1 MMESYRDIYNRFVKH
16 YRNDNGGICLYPQ
29 FDNDLDLLL
38 NWLDNDD
45 ALGDW
50 AVDGTYVPNLEVD
63 CSWRPPIGEDDQLM
77 TTRKR
82 LFYGL
87 WMLILLIGIGL
98 AFFVYNDMSSGEFYL
113 CLIGLAI
120 WTTLLSMFED
130 EDENDE
136 E

>member
-63 CSWRPPIGEDDQLM
+63 CSWRPPDGEDD
-77 TTRKR
+77 
-82 LFYGL
+82 
-87 WMLILLIGIGL
+87 
-98 AFFVYNDMSSGEFYL
+98 
-113 CLIGLAI
+113 
-120 WTTLLSMFED
+120 
-130 EDENDE
+130 
-136 E
+136 